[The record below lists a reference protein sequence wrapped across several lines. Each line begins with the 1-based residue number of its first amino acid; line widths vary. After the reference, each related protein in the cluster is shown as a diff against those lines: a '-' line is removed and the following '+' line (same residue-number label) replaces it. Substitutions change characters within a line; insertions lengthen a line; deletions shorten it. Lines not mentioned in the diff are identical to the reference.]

1 MTTSDTFGQS
11 PGSGL
16 QGGRAII
23 VGGSITGLLAA
34 RALTEH
40 FSSVTLVE
48 RDRFPDGPEFR
59 KGLPQMRHVHVLLKQ
74 GERVIAHYF
83 PELLAELIA
92 GGAHLIDMG
101 GDLRWFNFGNWKTRF
116 QSGVEFFCQSRGFLE
131 WKIRQ
136 RVASLGGVRMLDEC
150 DVAGYTLDSTRRIS
164 GVKIHR
170 AGGNEDHLDA
180 ELVVDAS
187 GRGSK
192 TPQWLDQLGFGK
204 PTETEVRVDVGYAS
218 RFYHRPAKRPG
229 DWTGLM
235 IYPKPPGTRLG
246 VLLPVEDNRWM
257 VTLVGWFGDHPPTD
271 EPGFLDFAASL
282 PVPDLYRAIKDAEL
296 VSPTASH
303 KFPSNRR
310 RHYERMRRFPEGLVV
325 LGDALCSFNPIYGQ
339 GMTTG
344 ALGVRLLDDSLH
356 DQRRLSGSGTLVDF
370 SHRFQRKIARVIDS
384 PWLLTTTED
393 FRSPRTAGQRAW
405 WTAALCWYT
414 GRIHRLTWSDRFT
427 ARRFLEVM
435 HLTVRPTALFHPYI
449 VFRALTQGFHAD
461 RVHEGNGRG
470 VGIDDRERT
479 SREKPGEPR

>member
-1 MTTSDTFGQS
+1 MTTSSADGRFL
-11 PGSGL
+11 GSGVRAA
-16 QGGRAII
+16 RAIVI
-23 VGGSITGLLAA
+23 GGSITGLLAA

-40 FSSVTLVE
+40 FTSVSLVE
-48 RDRFPDGPEFR
+48 RDSFPDGPDFR

-74 GERVIAHYF
+74 GERVMEHYF
-83 PELLAELIA
+83 PELLPELIA

-116 QSGVEFFCQSRGFLE
+116 QSGVDFFCQTRGFLE
-131 WKIRQ
+131 WTIRQ
-136 RVASLGGVRMLDEC
+136 RVASLDGVSILDNCE
-150 DVAGYTLDSTRRIS
+150 VLGYTLEPTGRVS
-164 GVKIHR
+164 GVRIRR
-170 AGGNEDHLDA
+170 AGETADDNLEA

-187 GRGSK
+187 GRGSR
-192 TPQWLDQLGFGK
+192 TPQWLDSLGFGK

-218 RFYHRPAKRPG
+218 RFYRRPEKAPG

-246 VLLPVEDNRWM
+246 VLFPVEDNRWM

-271 EPGFLDFAASL
+271 EHGFREFAASL
-282 PVPDLYRAIKDAEL
+282 PVPDLFNAIQDAEP
-296 VSPTASH
+296 VSPIASH

-310 RHYERMRRFPEGLVV
+310 RHYEQMQRFPEGLVV

-344 ALGVRLLDDSLH
+344 ALGVRLLDDSLRE
-356 DQRRLSGSGTLVDF
+356 RRQNGSSARVGGF
-370 SHRFQRKIARVIDS
+370 SRGFQRKIARVIDS

-393 FRSPRTAGQRAW
+393 FRSPRTVGGRAW
-405 WTAALCWYT
+405 STAALGWYT
-414 GRIHRLTWSDRFT
+414 ARIHRLTWSDRFT

-449 VFRALTQGFHAD
+449 VFRALTQGSHVDQAARKD
-461 RVHEGNGRG
+461 
-470 VGIDDRERT
+470 
-479 SREKPGEPR
+479 P

>member
-1 MTTSDTFGQS
+1 MSASDSHGRLA
-11 PGSGL
+11 GSAL
-16 QGGRAII
+16 RGGRAIV
-23 VGGSITGLLAA
+23 VGGSITGLLAT

-48 RDRFPDGPEFR
+48 RDRFPDGPGLR

-83 PELLAELIA
+83 PGLLAELIE

-101 GDLRWFNFGNWKTRF
+101 GDLRWFTFGNWKTRF
-116 QSGVEFFCQSRGFLE
+116 QSGMDFFCQSRGFLE

-136 RVASLGGVRMLDEC
+136 RVASLDGVRILDEC
-150 DVAGYTLDSTRRIS
+150 DVVGYTHDATGRIC

-170 AGGNEDHLDA
+170 APGIEERLDA

-187 GRGSK
+187 GRGSR
-192 TPQWLDQLGFGK
+192 TPQWLDQLGFGR
-204 PTETEVRVDVGYAS
+204 PAETEVGVDVGYAS
-218 RFYHRPAKRPG
+218 RLYRRPEKMSG
-229 DWTGLM
+229 DWMGLM

-246 VLLPVEDNRWM
+246 VLFPVEDNRWM
-257 VTLVGWFGDHPPTD
+257 VTLVGWFGDHPPLN
-271 EPGFLDFAASL
+271 EHGFLEFAASL
-282 PVPDLYRAIKDAEL
+282 SVPDLYCAIKDAEP
-296 VSPTASH
+296 VSPIAGH
-303 KFPSNRR
+303 RFPSNRR
-310 RHYERMRRFPEGLVV
+310 RHYERMQRFPEGLVV

-344 ALGVRLLDDSLH
+344 ALGVRLLDESLH
-356 DQRRLSGSGTLVDF
+356 EQRRLGGSETLAGF
-370 SHRFQRKIARVIDS
+370 SHRFQRKIAAVIDS

-393 FRSPRTAGQRAW
+393 FRSPRTVGRRAW

-449 VFRALTQGFHAD
+449 VLRALT
-461 RVHEGNGRG
+461 RR
-470 VGIDDRERT
+470 
-479 SREKPGEPR
+479 SREGRAA

>member
-1 MTTSDTFGQS
+1 MTASNADDKS
-11 PGSGL
+11 IARDL
-16 QGGRAII
+16 RGGRAIV

-34 RALTEH
+34 RALAGH
-40 FSSVTLVE
+40 FGSVTLVE
-48 RDRFPDGPEFR
+48 RDTFANGPDFR

-74 GERVIAHYF
+74 GERIMAHYF
-83 PELLAELIA
+83 PELMGELIA
-92 GGAHLIDMG
+92 GGARLIDMG

-116 QSGVEFFCQSRGFLE
+116 KSGVDFFCQTRGFLE

-136 RVASLGGVRMLDEC
+136 RVASLGGVSILDNCE
-150 DVAGYTLDSTRRIS
+150 VLGYTLNAAGRVS
-164 GVKIHR
+164 GVKVHR
-170 AGGNEDHLDA
+170 AGESDHQFDA
-180 ELVVDAS
+180 DLIVDAS
-187 GRGSK
+187 GRGSR

-218 RFYHRPAKRPG
+218 RLYRRPEKAPG

-246 VLLPVEDNRWM
+246 VLFPVEDNRWM

-271 EPGFLDFAASL
+271 ERGFREFAASL
-282 PVPDLYRAIKDAEL
+282 PVPDLFDAIRDAEP
-296 VSPTASH
+296 VSPIASH

-310 RHYERMRRFPEGLVV
+310 RHYERMQRFPEGLVV

-344 ALGVRLLDDSLH
+344 ALGVRLLDDSLRE
-356 DQRRLSGSGTLVDF
+356 QGRPGGSANLAGF
-370 SHRFQRKIARVIDS
+370 SQRFQRKIARIIDS
-384 PWLLTTTED
+384 PWMLTTTED
-393 FRSPRTAGQRAW
+393 FRSPRTVGRRAW

-414 GRIHRLTWSDRFT
+414 ARIHRLTWSDRFT

-449 VFRALTQGFHAD
+449 VFRALTQGAY
-461 RVHEGNGRG
+461 VAP
-470 VGIDDRERT
+470 
-479 SREKPGEPR
+479 SEK

>member
-1 MTTSDTFGQS
+1 MTLSDTYGAS
-11 PGSGL
+11 SSSGL
-16 QGGRAII
+16 EGGRAIV

-34 RALTEH
+34 RALSEH

-48 RDRFPDGPEFR
+48 RDRFPDGPCFR

-83 PELLAELIA
+83 PGLLPELIE

-101 GDLRWFNFGNWKTRF
+101 GDLRWFNFGNWKARC
-116 QSGVEFFCQSRGFLE
+116 QSGMDFFCQSRGFFE

-136 RVASLGGVRMLDEC
+136 RVASLDGVRMLDEC
-150 DVAGYTLDSTRRIS
+150 DVAGYTLDSTGRIS

-170 AGGNEDHLDA
+170 APGTEDRLDA

-187 GRGSK
+187 GRGSR

-204 PTETEVRVDVGYAS
+204 PIETEVGVDVGYAS
-218 RFYHRPAKRPG
+218 RFYRRPEKTPG

-246 VLLPVEDNRWM
+246 VLFPVEDNRWM
-257 VTLVGWFGDHPPTD
+257 VTLVGWFGDHPPVD
-271 EPGFLDFAASL
+271 ECGFLEFAASL
-282 PVPDLYRAIKDAEL
+282 PVPDLYRAIKDAEP
-296 VSPTASH
+296 VSPIASH
-303 KFPSNRR
+303 RFPSNRR
-310 RHYERMRRFPEGLVV
+310 RHYERMQRFPEGLVV

-356 DQRRLSGSGTLVDF
+356 EQRRLGGSGTLVGF
-370 SHRFQRKIARVIDS
+370 PHRFQRKIARVIDS

-393 FRSPRTAGQRAW
+393 FRSPRTVGRRAW

-435 HLTVRPTALFHPYI
+435 HLTVGPAALFHPYI
-449 VFRALTQGFHAD
+449 VFRALTQRSHAD
-461 RVHEGNGRG
+461 RVARS
-470 VGIDDRERT
+470 ERQG
-479 SREKPGEPR
+479 PPD